1 MSQAL
6 REDYWQMSENYG
18 GKLEIQPTDTDQL
31 SDDQGI
37 WLNVAEAADKLGI
50 TENAL
55 RVRIH
60 RNKAR
65 SRKSNDG
72 SVLTWVP
79 YEILETNT
87 ETQKGPPDAPEPVE
101 GQGGVKTIESIR
113 EGLQDALLASHE
125 SRIADLKASHEREIV
140 TLREQM
146 AWMRADLIEA
156 RKQAE
161 DNAEMRALRDRHREL
176 LDLTKALVGR
186 VSSK

>member
-1 MSQAL
+1 
-6 REDYWQMSENYG
+6 MSESYG
-18 GKLEIQPTDTDQL
+18 GKPEILPNDTDQRP
-31 SDDQGI
+31 DDQGV
-37 WLNVAEAADKLGI
+37 WLNVPEAAEKLGI

-87 ETQKGPPDAPEPVE
+87 EAHKGPSEAFE
-101 GQGGVKTIESIR
+101 QGKGAQGPKDIASIR
-113 EGLQDALLASHE
+113 EGLQDSLLASYE
-125 SRIADLKASHEREIV
+125 SRIADLKASHEREII

-146 AWMRADLIEA
+146 AWMREDLIEA

-161 DNAEMRALRDRHREL
+161 DNAEMKALRERHREL
-176 LDLTKALVGR
+176 LDLTKVLVGR
-186 VSSK
+186 VGSK